1 MAAKTSQDTEIVSD
15 INIVPLVDIIL
26 VVLIIFMVTT
36 PQSQN
41 SDEMKVDLPTASAQ
55 KSEAQKSVKV
65 TLNKNGA
72 LFLEGEEVSEFKLKD
87 ILKEMLQESPELSGV
102 LIADKSVNYGEAVQ
116 ILDWIQSQGI
126 KNLSLSVGGE

>member
-1 MAAKTSQDTEIVSD
+1 MAAKTSRDTEIVSD

-87 ILKEMLQESPELSGV
+87 ILKEMLQENPELSGV

>member
-87 ILKEMLQESPELSGV
+87 ILKEMLQENPELSGV